1 MESEIAR
8 MSHVLRGSLQTT
20 LLNVQSLAVT
30 LDDAETQESIRIV
43 REELL
48 RAGQMLLAAFE
59 VCSLELGEVTRTNL
73 KTLVTRALHEGD
85 VEGVVV
91 SPGPWPDVVGD
102 VRLLGLAIAELARNA
117 RAATPPGKRPPEIHA
132 ASTRGGRIVALVR
145 DWGRGFGSVEPPGR
159 AFSSSRPG
167 HTATGL
173 LTVERIARL
182 HRGSLSFETSSR
194 GTTVS
199 LALPL
204 PPRTRAERARN
215 AQVINERARRGQ
227 ASARRG

>member
-1 MESEIAR
+1 MDSEIVR

-30 LDDAETQESIRIV
+30 LHGDAEAQESIRII

-48 RAGQMLLAAFE
+48 GAGRMLLAAFE

-73 KTLVTRALHEGD
+73 RMLVTRALHEAD

-91 SPGPWPDVVGD
+91 APGPWPDVVAD
-102 VRLLGLAIAELARNA
+102 ERLLGLAIAHLARNA
-117 RAATPPGKRPPEIHA
+117 RAATPPGKRPPQIHA
-132 ASTRGGRIVALVR
+132 ASTRSRTAVVVR
-145 DWGRGFGSVEPPGR
+145 DWGRGFGPVEPPGC

-167 HTATGL
+167 HVATGL

-182 HRGSLSFETSSR
+182 HRGTLSFETSRR
-194 GTTVS
+194 GTTVT
-199 LALPL
+199 LALPA
-204 PPRTRAERARN
+204 PPRTGAERRRA
-215 AQVINERARRGQ
+215 VTVTKERAQRG
-227 ASARRG
+227 

>member
-1 MESEIAR
+1 MDSEIAR

-30 LDDAETQESIRIV
+30 LGGAAEAQDSIRII

-48 RAGQMLLAAFE
+48 GAGRMLLAAFE
-59 VCSLELGEVTRTNL
+59 VCSLELGDVSRANL
-73 KTLVTRALHEGD
+73 GTLVTRALQEGD
-85 VEGVVV
+85 VEGVVI

-102 VRLLGLAIAELARNA
+102 VRLLGVAIAHLARNA

-132 ASTRGGRIVALVR
+132 ASTRSGRTAVVVR
-145 DWGRGFGSVEPPGR
+145 DWGRGFGAAEPPGR

-167 HTATGL
+167 HAATGL
-173 LTVERIARL
+173 LAVERIARL

-199 LALPL
+199 LTLPA
-204 PPRTRAERARN
+204 PPRTRAARAR
-215 AQVINERARRGQ
+215 AVPVVKARARV
-227 ASARRG
+227 SARTAG

>member
-30 LDDAETQESIRIV
+30 LDGDAETQASIRLI

-59 VCSLELGEVTRTNL
+59 VCSLELGDITRTNL

-117 RAATPPGKRPPEIHA
+117 RAATPLGQRPPEIHA

-145 DWGRGFGSVEPPGR
+145 DWGRGFGSEPPGR
-159 AFSSSRPG
+159 AFGSSRPG

-173 LTVERIARL
+173 LAVERIARL

-199 LALPL
+199 LALPA
-204 PPRTRAERARN
+204 PPRTRAQRAR
-215 AQVINERARRGQ
+215 AVRVIKERARRG
-227 ASARRG
+227 